1 LTSGARYPFATVSHI
16 RRWIDD
22 TEVSLAFYG
31 SIVYLAVVSA
41 LGSQETPPSPTGA
54 ISAVV
59 ASGSVLYVAHVFA
72 ALVPRAARAG
82 RLHRHDL
89 LAALRHDAPL
99 LASLVVPVTPLLLA
113 TWGVVSVD
121 SGYRLSVRITIA
133 MLFVLAVTL
142 SRRDGLPWK
151 SAIVAGIVIIAI
163 AVAVIWLESNV
174 H

>member
-1 LTSGARYPFATVSHI
+1 MNDI
-16 RRWIDD
+16 RRWVDD
-22 TEVSLAFYG
+22 TEISLAFYG

-41 LGSQETPPSPTGA
+41 LGSQTLPPSPAGA

-82 RLHRHDL
+82 RLHRGDL

-113 TWGVVSVD
+113 TWGVLSVGT
-121 SGYRLSVRITIA
+121 GYRLSVRVTIG

-142 SRRDGLPWK
+142 SRRDGLPWGR
-151 SAIVAGIVIIAI
+151 AIVAGIVIIAI
-163 AVAVIWLESNV
+163 AVAVIWLESRV

>member
-1 LTSGARYPFATVSHI
+1 MSDI

-41 LGSQETPPSPTGA
+41 LGSQTSPPTPTGA

-72 ALVPRAARAG
+72 ASVPKAARAG
-82 RLHRHDL
+82 RLHRRDL
-89 LAALRHDAPL
+89 LSALRHDAPL
-99 LASLVVPVTPLLLA
+99 LASLVVPVAPLLLA
-113 TWGVVSVD
+113 TSGVVSVGT
-121 SGYRLSVRITIA
+121 GYRLSVRVTIA
-133 MLFVLAVTL
+133 MLFALAVLL
-142 SRRDGLPWK
+142 SRRDGLPWRR
-151 SAIVAGIVIIAI
+151 AIVAGIVIIAI
-163 AVAVIWLESNV
+163 AVAVIWLESRV